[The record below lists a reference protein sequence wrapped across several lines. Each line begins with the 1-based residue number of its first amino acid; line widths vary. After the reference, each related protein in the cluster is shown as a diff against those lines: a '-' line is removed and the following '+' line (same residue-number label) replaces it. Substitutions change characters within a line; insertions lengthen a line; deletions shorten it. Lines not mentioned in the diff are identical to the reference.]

1 MSDFSTKQPKPQSRS
16 NDFDALLEGEPE
28 TGFVQAPRVGL
39 AKTAAGPG
47 VPASNR
53 KIH

>member
-1 MSDFSTKQPKPQSRS
+1 MPAKDQG
-16 NDFDALLEGEPE
+16 GEPV
-28 TGFVQAPRVGL
+28 TGFVQAPHSERAG
-39 AKTAAGPG
+39 TGPGPG